1 MSPLAR
7 RLILALAIVGLGFAG
22 ASTWVHYKLVTD
34 PTYHSPCDINATF
47 NCSQVYM
54 SRFGSIWGV
63 PVAIGGVIWFAL
75 VALIAWFV
83 KPASASSSRAP
94 QEPGGAYI
102 FALSTIGLAAILYL
116 GYASFFILKTGC
128 VLCIGTYVAVTG
140 IFLIAGASSS
150 MSVGTLPS
158 RLFSDLRNV
167 FASPTTMLVATLFL
181 VGAAS
186 SVAVFPKEASVMSGT
201 QGTSAPAAQA
211 SPVASD
217 LEQAFTKA
225 WWLQNRVDL
234 GVPADGA
241 KVVVVKF
248 IDWQCPTCKLMY
260 LQYKPIFDRLAQSHP
275 GMVKEV
281 IKDLPL
287 TQKCNFSLSRDIHQA
302 ACEAAVAGRIARD
315 KGKYAE
321 FVNWIFATVPDQQA
335 LTPKD
340 FKDKITELTGL
351 SAADFDKE
359 YAARIDSIKRDV
371 ADANVLSVTGTPTY
385 YVNGVLARTD
395 AGPGQPGSNM
405 SPSLFEL
412 AIKLELNKAA
422 AAK

>member
-7 RLILALAIVGLGFAG
+7 RLILALAVVGLGFAG

-34 PTYHSPCDINATF
+34 PTYQSPCDINATF
-47 NCSQVYM
+47 NCSQVYL
-54 SRFGSIWGV
+54 SRYGSVWGV
-63 PVAIGGVIWFAL
+63 PVAIGGMIWFAL
-75 VALIAWFV
+75 VALIAWFI
-83 KPASASSSRAP
+83 KPVSAAGRAP

-128 VLCIGTYVAVTG
+128 LLCIGTYVAVTG
-140 IFLIAGASSS
+140 IFLVAGASSS
-150 MSVGTLPS
+150 MSVGRLPG
-158 RLFSDLRNV
+158 RLFSDVRGV

-186 SVAVFPKEASVMSGT
+186 SVAVFPKEGSVMSGT
-201 QGTSAPAAQA
+201 QGAPAAAAQA

-248 IDWQCPTCKLMY
+248 IDWQCPTCRLMHH
-260 LQYKPIFDRLAQSHP
+260 QYKPIFERFAQSHP

-287 TQKCNFSLSRDIHQA
+287 SPKCNFTMTREAHQA